1 MCEGLAELLDFRR
14 GSSQEEDELNI
25 IKNKLDSVLAVL
37 SLICLANAKS
47 LPKRCLFRCKVT
59 KKSFTTGYFDAKIIT
74 ISITIRLSSEFLF
87 SNYTSHN
94 NKISI

>member
-37 SLICLANAKS
+37 SLICLVCLAN
-47 LPKRCLFRCKVT
+47 V
-59 KKSFTTGYFDAKIIT
+59 
-74 ISITIRLSSEFLF
+74 
-87 SNYTSHN
+87 
-94 NKISI
+94 KISS